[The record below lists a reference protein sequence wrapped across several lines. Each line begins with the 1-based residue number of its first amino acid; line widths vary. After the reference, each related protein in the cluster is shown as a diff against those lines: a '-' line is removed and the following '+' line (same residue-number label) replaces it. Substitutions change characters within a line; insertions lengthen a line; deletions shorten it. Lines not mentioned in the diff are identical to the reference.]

1 MAKKI
6 VKQSNNLFIADLGK
20 LKLSAAQQQSI
31 AAGIQE
37 VVMLE
42 LANIDGGRII
52 TVKPPRD
59 WELQGIIVRPTD
71 VLSAAAQKDINEVIG
86 KSPFNG

>member
-6 VKQSNNLFIADLGK
+6 VKRTNNLFVADLGN
-20 LKLSAAQQQSI
+20 LKLSTAQLESI

-42 LANIDGGRII
+42 LAGLDNGAIV
-52 TVKPPRD
+52 TAKPPRS
-59 WELQGIIVRPTD
+59 WETRGIIARPI
-71 VLSAAAQKDINEVIG
+71 KDIEGLSN
-86 KSPFNG
+86 PFGG

>member
-6 VKQSNNLFIADLGK
+6 VKRTNNLFIADLGNV
-20 LKLSAAQQQSI
+20 KLSAAQLDSI

-42 LANIDGGRII
+42 LAGLDNGAIV
-52 TVKPPRD
+52 TAKPPKGWETRGIVARPIRD
-59 WELQGIIVRPTD
+59 IEG
-71 VLSAAAQKDINEVIG
+71 LSN
-86 KSPFNG
+86 SPFAG